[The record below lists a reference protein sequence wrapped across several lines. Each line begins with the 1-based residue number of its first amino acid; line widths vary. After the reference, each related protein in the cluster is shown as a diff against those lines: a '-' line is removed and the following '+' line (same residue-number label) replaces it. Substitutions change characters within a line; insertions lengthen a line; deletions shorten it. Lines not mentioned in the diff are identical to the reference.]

1 MIRFI
6 FSTKILNLIEGSAM
20 QINIGNKIL
29 LISILFLNI
38 FFAANAQTITNP
50 DSALTKILQEFEG
63 TQLTLSEA
71 QKHALEKATSVRRA
85 EADYLSAKGTLRR
98 ERGGF
103 DPEFYFSLNYQ
114 DLEEPTASFFAG
126 ADVLKTERT
135 TSQTGFR
142 WKSPIGTNLEL
153 GLNTTRLKTNSD
165 FAFLNPEYN
174 AFGSLSFR
182 QPLLNGFMASSRKEL
197 EVAESR
203 YEAAKARY
211 DQEVIG
217 VEAAVEQVY
226 WNLYSAERDYAVQKL
241 TRDRAVAFLKE
252 AELRHDA
259 GLVGPNQVANA
270 KTFMAQQELLL
281 IDRRE
286 QLDSQSDQLTVLIGV
301 RPDEG
306 FTRFRPIDEPPRN
319 FDVASVDEMIEKAKV
334 SNLELQAAQKEID
347 AANTLVD
354 AASWETLPRVDL
366 VGSFVSNGLGGD
378 SQNVIFGGDTLRSS
392 TNGSFGDVLNQVF
405 KRDYPGWSI
414 GIELSLP
421 IGLRPGLGEQ
431 DRLEAQAMNVEQRYI
446 ELSRIL
452 EQQVRAAHRELSNGG
467 DRLKAATV
475 GVEAAQEQVRI
486 GMIEFQNGRI
496 TAFEL
501 VRLSEDFAV
510 AQQRYSEALVKT
522 VNAVALLKQLT
533 SGKF

>member
-1 MIRFI
+1 
-6 FSTKILNLIEGSAM
+6 
-20 QINIGNKIL
+20 
-29 LISILFLNI
+29 
-38 FFAANAQTITNP
+38 
-50 DSALTKILQEFEG
+50 
-63 TQLTLSEA
+63 
-71 QKHALEKATSVRRA
+71 
-85 EADYLSAKGTLRR
+85 
-98 ERGGF
+98 
-103 DPEFYFSLNYQ
+103 
-114 DLEEPTASFFAG
+114 
-126 ADVLKTERT
+126 
-135 TSQTGFR
+135 
-142 WKSPIGTNLEL
+142 
-153 GLNTTRLKTNSD
+153 
-165 FAFLNPEYN
+165 
-174 AFGSLSFR
+174 
-182 QPLLNGFMASSRKEL
+182 MASSRKEL